1 MVAPDEDVPLLL
13 AASVRD
19 QNLHMK
25 VCLDPATGEFQVSVQ
40 TQKWILR
47 TAHCLW
53 ENSLPVTRISKEKH
67 KRRALPMPL
76 VSTCLDCSF
85 AGKRIPWRPQ
95 GGHFFVW
102 KFRAKH
108 HSIYWFQIIFP
119 MILIAIN
126 WGSIPHC
133 PLSDTPMSFE
143 VGCISHH
150 LISYFH
156 IISNHFISCHII
168 SIYLSFIS
176 IYLSFI
182 FIYHS
187 YLSFISIYHSY
198 TYIYISF
205 ISIIHTYHS
214 YLPIYLS
221 IHLPIHLSTY
231 LFIHP
236 SIYLPNLILS
246 YLFGPILSIPFIL
259 SIISILCVLC
269 ILSFLSIYLST
280 YPSIHPS
287 IHPSVCIIIAL
298 YYFIIISSY
307 NIIISLFTYIIKSLL
322 ITLFRLTSS
331 NTAPGNSC
339 IFVRCTWSWGWV
351 WGGAAM
357 TLWCDVRHVVIL
369 RQRWGWVWGGA
380 AMTLW
385 CDVRHVV
392 ILRQRW
398 GWVWGGAAMTL
409 WCDVRHVVI
418 LCQRWGWVW
427 GGAAMTLW
435 CDVRHVVILRQRWG
449 WVWGGAAMTLWC
461 DVRHVVI
468 LRQRWGCP
476 AWDTW
481 RQRDDKPPQR
491 RVKKQALQDSSTV
504 AAVSEMC
511 FPVGLD
517 ISDCLEFM
525 NMYIYIYVCIYIYVY
540 KNQCTCPSMQGMCL
554 CLVYH
559 VCNTILTYSWL
570 PCLFFLALLHMDL

>member
-198 TYIYISF
+198 TYIYIYIIHINHSYLSF
-205 ISIIHTYHS
+205 ISTYLS
-214 YLPIYLS
+214 IYPSTYPSIYLS
-221 IHLPIHLSTY
+221 IYSS
-231 LFIHP
+231 IHP
-236 SIYLPNLILS
+236 SISPILS
-246 YLFGPILSIPFIL
+246 YLIFSVQSYLSHL
-259 SIISILCVLC
+259 SS
-269 ILSFLSIYLST
+269 LSFLSYVSYAYYLSYLSIYL
-280 YPSIHPS
+280 PIHPS

-398 GWVWGGAAMTL
+398 G
-409 WCDVRHVVI
+409 
-418 LCQRWGWVW
+418 
-427 GGAAMTLW
+427 
-435 CDVRHVVILRQRWG
+435 
-449 WVWGGAAMTLWC
+449 
-461 DVRHVVI
+461 
-468 LRQRWGCP
+468 CP

-525 NMYIYIYVCIYIYVY
+525 NMYIYIYMYIRISVHVQVCKVCVYVWSIMY
-540 KNQCTCPSMQGMCL
+540 ATRS
-554 CLVYH
+554 
-559 VCNTILTYSWL
+559 
-570 PCLFFLALLHMDL
+570 